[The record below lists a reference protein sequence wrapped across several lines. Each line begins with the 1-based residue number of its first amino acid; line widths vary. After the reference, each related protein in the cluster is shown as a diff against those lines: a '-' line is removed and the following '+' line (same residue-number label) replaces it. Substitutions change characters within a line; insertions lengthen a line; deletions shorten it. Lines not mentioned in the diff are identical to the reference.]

1 LRVRLACIAVLAV
14 ALGIA
19 LAGCAGRAR
28 KPGEPPATAVP
39 VDHAE
44 RALAELA
51 ARVGSALPDCPV
63 AAADAAV
70 RAVVPAGRLFEAD
83 SAVLRADIGAA
94 LGRLAHVLRNCRGC
108 TVEVVGHT
116 DAIGPATANLQF
128 SSARADALAAW
139 MQAGGVPAARL
150 HARGAGEGE
159 PVAEETT
166 PAGRQANRRIEIIIR
181 P

>member
-1 LRVRLACIAVLAV
+1 MAAAGV
-14 ALGIA
+14 A
-19 LAGCAGRAR
+19 LAGCAGRAAR
-28 KPGEPPATAVP
+28 PAKPGEPPAAVVP
-39 VDHAE
+39 VDHAG

-51 ARVGSALPDCPV
+51 TRVGAALPGCPV

-70 RAVVPAGRLFEAD
+70 RALVPAGRLFEAD
-83 SAVLRADIGAA
+83 RTVLRADSGAA
-94 LGRLAHVLRNCRGC
+94 LGKLARVLRSCHGC
-108 TVEVVGHT
+108 TLEIVGHT
-116 DAIGPATANLQF
+116 DAIGPAAANLQF

>member
-1 LRVRLACIAVLAV
+1 MAV
-14 ALGIA
+14 AGVA

-28 KPGEPPATAVP
+28 KPGEPPAAAVP
-39 VDHAE
+39 VDQPA

-51 ARVGSALPDCPV
+51 TRVGTALPGCPV

-83 SAVLRADIGAA
+83 STVLRADGGAV
-94 LGRLAHVLRNCRGC
+94 LGKLAHVLRSCHGC
-108 TVEVVGHT
+108 TVEIVGHT
-116 DAIGPATANLQF
+116 DAIGPAAANLQF